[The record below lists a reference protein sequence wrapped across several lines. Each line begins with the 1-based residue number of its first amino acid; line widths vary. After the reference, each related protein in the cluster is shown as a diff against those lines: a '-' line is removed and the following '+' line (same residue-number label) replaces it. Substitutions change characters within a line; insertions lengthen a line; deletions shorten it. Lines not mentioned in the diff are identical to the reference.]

1 MKKGK
6 LLVILLFAAAFTLN
20 AAASGDPAYNPATEP
35 RPEGAGVFDYV
46 PRDGVQHPETAA
58 EFNNIPTFTSLP
70 SIIGEKVYKGINVAT
85 GASVTKDALLK
96 EENSVDITAY
106 GAVAGYDAD
115 AVKNTEA
122 INKAIEDMSAAGGG
136 TVIVPDGIYKMYT
149 IVLQSNV
156 NIYLSDE
163 AIIVGARPGIDGGNY
178 LEPEVNIYFGL
189 QDHGHSYL
197 RNSMVYGKEVENV
210 MIYGDGMISGSYV
223 DKRGYS
229 YFTVSRRDP
238 ANPELRT
245 EPGYVGNWYNPDDI
259 DSLDDQGW
267 HFFLYEQPIWNNASK
282 GIALL
287 DSKNIV
293 FSGFDMREAGHFAII
308 TTGCSNVLFENM
320 VIDTNRDGMDIDG
333 TSNVTVR
340 NCWVNAPLD
349 DAICLKASF
358 GSGRLDITQNILIH
372 NCVISGYDAGS
383 VLEATFSENRLESAA
398 DDIRGTNGRL
408 KLGTEATGGFDRVT
422 IANVLFSHS
431 EGLNLECVDCSSLTN
446 IIATDL
452 FMTDVVDSPVYIQ
465 IGDRGRYP
473 VTGHSTSEEV
483 YPENSVRKDN
493 SEYVL
498 PNIPGK
504 YHTFPAMRY
513 APATNYEYVTIA
525 DGSEFKRPVAS
536 DPIYINWTNIYTD
549 PDTGKNYGY
558 KWDASRNEYVVD
570 WGNQLTDQELYG
582 YGNALGGGFAV
593 VEDIYIGNLKAV
605 DVNPRYPIEVAGLVS
620 SKVQNVTF
628 ENIDVT
634 YRGGLTL
641 EDAAEQR
648 QIRST
653 WNFTEDHSPVYSQQF
668 GWLAAQAGLLP
679 RMQWDAE
686 NGGWIESPYNVP
698 ELVRDY
704 PEPAHY
710 GILPAYGLYARHVD
724 GLTLKNVKL
733 GYSYT
738 ETRPAVV
745 LDDVSDVTIDAESE
759 FMSDESVTDVVL
771 VEQNFKRRTGYEF
784 VPNEPYISTAVTDY
798 EIADNHSISSVT
810 VNVPEPGT
818 PADTLYSYPTDP
830 IADEAFVASFLEEG
844 RDIPR
849 TVWRPFF
856 APIKDVKA
864 SAGDTVEI
872 EIGYYNPADA
882 TGTVYPVELIALSLP
897 EGASFADGVYTWN
910 IPADAEAGD
919 YPAVFHLSDGM
930 SEISKTVVVTIQ

>member
-1 MKKGK
+1 M
-6 LLVILLFAAAFTLN
+6 
-20 AAASGDPAYNPATEP
+20 
-35 RPEGAGVFDYV
+35 
-46 PRDGVQHPETAA
+46 
-58 EFNNIPTFTSLP
+58 
-70 SIIGEKVYKGINVAT
+70 
-85 GASVTKDALLK
+85 
-96 EENSVDITAY
+96 
-106 GAVAGYDAD
+106 
-115 AVKNTEA
+115 
-122 INKAIEDMSAAGGG
+122 
-136 TVIVPDGIYKMYT
+136 
-149 IVLQSNV
+149 
-156 NIYLSDE
+156 
-163 AIIVGARPGIDGGNY
+163 
-178 LEPEVNIYFGL
+178 
-189 QDHGHSYL
+189 
-197 RNSMVYGKEVENV
+197 
-210 MIYGDGMISGSYV
+210 
-223 DKRGYS
+223 
-229 YFTVSRRDP
+229 
-238 ANPELRT
+238 
-245 EPGYVGNWYNPDDI
+245 
-259 DSLDDQGW
+259 
-267 HFFLYEQPIWNNASK
+267 
-282 GIALL
+282 
-287 DSKNIV
+287 
-293 FSGFDMREAGHFAII
+293 
-308 TTGCSNVLFENM
+308 
-320 VIDTNRDGMDIDG
+320 
-333 TSNVTVR
+333 
-340 NCWVNAPLD
+340 
-349 DAICLKASF
+349 
-358 GSGRLDITQNILIH
+358 
-372 NCVISGYDAGS
+372 
-383 VLEATFSENRLESAA
+383 
-398 DDIRGTNGRL
+398 
-408 KLGTEATGGFDRVT
+408 
-422 IANVLFSHS
+422 
-431 EGLNLECVDCSSLTN
+431 
-446 IIATDL
+446 
-452 FMTDVVDSPVYIQ
+452 
-465 IGDRGRYP
+465 
-473 VTGHSTSEEV
+473 
-483 YPENSVRKDN
+483 
-493 SEYVL
+493 
-498 PNIPGK
+498 
-504 YHTFPAMRY
+504 
-513 APATNYEYVTIA
+513 
-525 DGSEFKRPVAS
+525 
-536 DPIYINWTNIYTD
+536 
-549 PDTGKNYGY
+549 
-558 KWDASRNEYVVD
+558 VD

-620 SKVQNVTF
+620 SKVQNVMF

-810 VNVPEPGT
+810 VNAPEPGT

-856 APIKDVKA
+856 TPIKDVKA

-882 TGTVYPVELIALSLP
+882 TGTVYPVELTALSLP

>member
-1 MKKGK
+1 MKKFK
-6 LLVILLFAAAFTLN
+6 LFFVLLSVCAVTLS

-35 RPEGAGVFDYV
+35 RPEGAGVFAYV
-46 PRDGVQHPETAA
+46 PRDGVQHPESAV
-58 EFNNIPTFTSLP
+58 EFNNIPVFTEEPAIL
-70 SIIGEKVYKGINVAT
+70 GESVYKGINVAT
-85 GASVTKDALLK
+85 GASVTKEDLLK
-96 EENSVDITAY
+96 EDVMVSITEY
-106 GAVAGYDAD
+106 GAEEGYDSD
-115 AVKNTEA
+115 AVKNTDA
-122 INKAIEDMSAAGGG
+122 INKAIADLSAAGGG
-136 TVIVPDGIYKMYT
+136 TVVVPDGIWKMYT

-156 NIYLSDE
+156 NIYLEPE

-189 QDHGHSYL
+189 QDHGHSFL

-223 DKRGYS
+223 DQRGYT

-238 ANPELRT
+238 ASPEMRT

-293 FSGFDMREAGHFAII
+293 FSDFDMREAGHFAII

-358 GSGRLDITQNILIH
+358 GSGRLDITQNVLIH

-422 IANVLFSHS
+422 IANVVFSHS
-431 EGLNLECVDCSSLTN
+431 EGINLECVDCSSLTN
-446 IIATDL
+446 IIATDVY
-452 FMTDVVDSPVYIQ
+452 MTDVVDSPVYIQ

-473 VTGHSTSEEV
+473 VTGQHTTEEV

-504 YHTFPAMRY
+504 YHTFPAYRY
-513 APATNYEYVTIA
+513 EPATNYEWFTLA
-525 DGSEFKRPVAS
+525 DGSEYKRPVAD
-536 DPIYINWTNIYTD
+536 DPIYINMTNIYTN
-549 PDTGKNYGY
+549 PDTGKHYSY
-558 KWDASRNEYVVD
+558 KWDASRNEYTVN
-570 WGNQLTDQELYG
+570 WGNQLTDQEMYG
-582 YGNALGGGFAV
+582 YGNALGGDYAV
-593 VEDIYIGNLKAV
+593 VEDVYIGNLTAD

-628 ENIDVT
+628 ENVTVT
-634 YRGGLTL
+634 YRGGLTM

-648 QIRST
+648 QMRST
-653 WNFTEDHSPVYSQQF
+653 WTFTEDHSPVYSQQF

-679 RMQWDAE
+679 RMTWDAE
-686 NGGWIESPYNVP
+686 TGSWVESPYNVP

-724 GLTLKNVKL
+724 GLNLINVNL
-733 GYSYT
+733 GYSYPD
-738 ETRPAVV
+738 ERPAVV
-745 LDDVSDVTIDAESE
+745 LDDVANVSIDAASE
-759 FMSDESVTDVVL
+759 FMTEESADVVL
-771 VEQNFKRRTGYEF
+771 VTNNFKRRTNYEF
-784 VPNEPYISTAVTDY
+784 VPNEPYMTTTVTGAS
-798 EIADNHSISSVT
+798 IADNHDVETVT
-810 VNVPEPGT
+810 VNAPEPGT
-818 PADTLYSYPTDP
+818 PADSLYSYPTDP
-830 IADEAFVASFLEEG
+830 LADEAFVEAFLAEG
-844 RDIPR
+844 REVPR

-856 APIKDVKA
+856 APLKDKTA
-864 SAGDTVEI
+864 AAGETVSFTV
-872 EIGYYNPADA
+872 GYYNPADA
-882 TGTVYPVELIALSLP
+882 TGTTYPVELTATALP
-897 EGASFADGVYTWN
+897 EGATFADGVFTWN
-910 IPADAEAGD
+910 VPADAQGV
-919 YPAVFHLSDGM
+919 YSAVFTLSDGL
-930 SEISKTVVVTIQ
+930 STVDKTVTVTVE